1 MRTTVTSY
9 EFRDEMIKHGFSY
22 EGAIAL
28 FDYLEEV
35 DEDLEFDPTAFR
47 CEFTEYANLKEFHSD
62 YGRDYGLC
70 LEELELHTTVI
81 KIDDHKFIVQD
92 F

>member
-1 MRTTVTSY
+1 MRNTVTEY
-9 EFRDEMIKHGFSY
+9 ELRDEMIKHGFSY
-22 EGAIAL
+22 EGATAL
-28 FDYLEEV
+28 FDYLEGV
-35 DEDLEFDPTAFR
+35 DEDLEFDPIAFR
-47 CEFTEYANLKEFHSD
+47 CDFTEYKNLDEFYLEYDLYH
-62 YGRDYGLC
+62 GLC